1 MTRVLHLLHH
11 AGQGGTEQYI
21 RTLVEAMEGR
31 SIRAELAYS
40 QAGPL
45 VSWAEERGLP
55 VHVLAMKSPFDQ
67 EAVRA
72 LAALCQARK
81 IDVIHT
87 HYLRENYIALQAKR
101 QLPGLRVIYTYH
113 ILTQNALTQRV
124 CNRLL
129 SRRQDAVVA
138 NCTAGAQ
145 QLERNGIPRRC
156 IHLIYNAVEPSLWEN
171 PASTLRAELGVGE
184 DVFLFLYAARLVEGK
199 GHGFLLESTARLAA
213 QVRERGDRPFRL
225 VLAGDGP
232 LRPALEE
239 QTRALGLA
247 DRVVFLGFRS
257 DMANLYHG
265 ADLTVCPSESETL
278 SLLLLESLASG
289 TPALATRVG
298 GIPDILSPAH
308 DCGQLVASGDREA
321 LAAAMEAL
329 MQSPAEL
336 ARWRENGPRV
346 VRKSFSVAEQSA
358 RLLAL
363 YEGRKDPIWK

>member
-21 RTLVEAMEGR
+21 RTLVEAMEGQ
-31 SIRAELAYS
+31 SIQAELAYT

-45 VSWAEERGLP
+45 VQWAEERGLP
-55 VHVLAMKSPFDQ
+55 VHVLEMKSPFDQ

-72 LAALCQARK
+72 LAALCKARK
-81 IDVIHT
+81 IDAIHT

-101 QLPGLRVIYTYH
+101 RLPGLRVIYTYH
-113 ILTQNALTQRV
+113 ILTQNSLTQRV

-138 NCTAGAQ
+138 NCTAGAL

-184 DVFLFLYAARLVEGK
+184 AVFLFLYAARLVEGK
-199 GHGFLLESTARLAA
+199 GHAFLLESTARLAA
-213 QVRERGDRPFRL
+213 QLKKQGDRPFRL

-239 QTRALGLA
+239 QTKALGLA
-247 DRVVFLGFRS
+247 DKVVFLGFRS
-257 DMANLYHG
+257 DMSNLYHG

-278 SLLLLESLASG
+278 SLLLLESLACG

-298 GIPDILSPAH
+298 GIPDILSPAN
-308 DCGQLVASGDREA
+308 DCGQLIASGDREE
-321 LAAAMEAL
+321 LASAMQAL
-329 MQSPAEL
+329 MQSPMEL
-336 ARWRENGPRV
+336 ARWRENGPKV

-358 RLLAL
+358 RMLAL
-363 YEGRKDPIWK
+363 YEGRKDPVWK